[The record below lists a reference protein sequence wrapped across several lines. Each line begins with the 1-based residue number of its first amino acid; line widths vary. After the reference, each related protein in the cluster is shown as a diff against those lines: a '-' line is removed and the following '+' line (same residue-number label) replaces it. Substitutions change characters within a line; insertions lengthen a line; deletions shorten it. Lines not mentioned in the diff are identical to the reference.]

1 MKNTYLWQHLFLF
14 VTFVIMWC
22 SMSRGKQNRG
32 GNIIPAF
39 ASVFFTHH
47 SDMVWWKCK
56 KNSHTVLCIVS
67 CCELGM
73 LTCSFVFSI
82 QVKSISWNKTI
93 HLLQISSFNLRYNSK
108 QDVFKTVSLN
118 NIFKMHCLKTSSF
131 YHLHFAL

>member
-1 MKNTYLWQHLFLF
+1 
-14 VTFVIMWC
+14 
-22 SMSRGKQNRG
+22 MSRGKQNRG

-93 HLLQISSFNLRYNSK
+93 HLLQITQQLKNLMTCQKSLFNPRYDSK
-108 QDVFKTVSLN
+108 QDVFKIVSLN
-118 NIFKMHCLKTSSF
+118 RIFKMHCLKTISF
-131 YHLHFAL
+131 ISLKSCYLGDFVLY